1 MARYRNRFLKTK
13 NKMNQQQ
20 NEKSKYDMLRE
31 MQIIAEEI
39 ERNKIEVEKLLSL
52 IDELEI
58 KYFELAEKI
67 KKD

>member
-1 MARYRNRFLKTK
+1 
-13 NKMNQQQ
+13 MNQQQ